1 MLIIAKDSLGIAS
14 LKVPPLIS
22 KTSILFFS
30 FSNNLDKTIIA
41 FPLPFD
47 ISSPECPPKKP
58 PTFILKVF
66 ANFLFCLLTL
76 IDKVT
81 PAPPLLP
88 DIISLSLLLS
98 ILIALFPIIQSFDK
112 LLTPLKSSSSTVVN
126 IAVIG
131 GCEISLSSRIDI
143 IIATPMPLSAP
154 RVVFPPVLSSFS
166 LI

>member
-66 ANFLFCLLTL
+66 ANFLFW
-76 IDKVT
+76 
-81 PAPPLLP
+81 
-88 DIISLSLLLS
+88 LS